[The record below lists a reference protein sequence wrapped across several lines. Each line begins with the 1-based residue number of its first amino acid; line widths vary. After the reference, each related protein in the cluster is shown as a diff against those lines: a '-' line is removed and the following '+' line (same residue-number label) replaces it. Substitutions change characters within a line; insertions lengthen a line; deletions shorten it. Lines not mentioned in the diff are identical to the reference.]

1 MTLAKKNKD
10 TICRVGDL
18 VTSIVYGNFD
28 PYSIHERY
36 GIVILNSTD
45 AYKKYVSNISP
56 NSPKLIDIQDSSTV
70 LVLWSSGL
78 RKWHHT
84 DELRLVNAAR

>member
-28 PYSIHERY
+28 PYSIHEKY
-36 GIVILNSTD
+36 GIVILNSVD

-56 NSPKLIDIQDSSTV
+56 RSGKVIDIQDSGTV
-70 LVLWSSGL
+70 LVLWSTGL
-78 RKWHHT
+78 RRWHHT